1 MVIISARFGEKSLF
15 KTFYDF
21 LLEASLAIVA
31 KREQENAKRPS
42 LSVLRNLHNFLSS
55 TFHSLNA
62 ITDLAFPTI
71 SPLDSSPMLST
82 VVTSREF

>member
-1 MVIISARFGEKSLF
+1 MVIISARFGEKSLY

-42 LSVLRNLHNFLSS
+42 LSVL
-55 TFHSLNA
+55 LN
-62 ITDLAFPTI
+62 
-71 SPLDSSPMLST
+71 
-82 VVTSREF
+82 